1 MGNYDFGQP
10 IDLDITAPPFIPS
23 LTDDTLRSVD
33 PDISYTQDNAFGT
46 AEAGYLRREVEGE
59 VLYFREFYWANY
71 LRPLVYRDT
80 AGTANVTAGMDPSA
94 PNVFTN
100 YDELT
105 IFSVDLARDPAV
117 SSVPDYMAIVRE
129 PTVTLLLMLS
139 TAMIIVCVRA
149 RQLKIAG

>member
-1 MGNYDFGQP
+1 
-10 IDLDITAPPFIPS
+10 
-23 LTDDTLRSVD
+23 
-33 PDISYTQDNAFGT
+33 
-46 AEAGYLRREVEGE
+46 
-59 VLYFREFYWANY
+59 
-71 LRPLVYRDT
+71 
-80 AGTANVTAGMDPSA
+80 MDPSA

-117 SSVPDYMAIVRE
+117 STVPDYMAIVRE

-149 RQLKIAG
+149 RQLKIAGLVRPTARRLAGLA